1 MAGFGSDMGSL
12 LKQAQE
18 MQKRVQ
24 ETERG
29 LAERVV
35 EGSAGGG
42 VVRVRLNGLQ
52 ELDGVTIAKEVVN
65 PDDVEG
71 LEDLVTVAMRQALAA
86 SKTLRDREMAK
97 VTGGMNLPGMG
108 F

>member
-1 MAGFGSDMGSL
+1 MGSL